1 MYPAKRYENPTI
13 LACLNNLVK
22 FEWAAKV
29 FVQPEDLHFFVWGTS
44 GTHKCTLQNIM
55 KFQQYLPV

>member
-29 FVQPEDLHFFVWGTS
+29 FVQPEDLNLYLLFFFFGVQVAPTDVPC
-44 GTHKCTLQNIM
+44 KVL
-55 KFQQYLPV
+55 